1 MPAEYLR
8 SARATRELS
17 VTLAYSPAV
26 RTTRIDYLAT
36 QISYRLV
43 RGTSLDDVQQ
53 YFNQLKKAETETRN
67 DDATTNRDISAQ
79 ARSRGTV
86 QSSRWTFKQRKP
98 NEKWYVVVIRQDRE
112 WSHPDVLDKEPY
124 ALVVTVADRES
135 ENAKLYTQIQA
146 LIQQQVEAR
155 EQLRA
160 AARLQNRE

>member
-1 MPAEYLR
+1 M
-8 SARATRELS
+8 
-17 VTLAYSPAV
+17 TLAFSPAV

-43 RGTSLDDVQQ
+43 KGTSLDDVQQ

-98 NEKWYVVVIRQDRE
+98 DEKWFVVVIRQDRE
-112 WSHPDVLDKEPY
+112 WSQPYVQEAEPY
-124 ALVVTVADRES
+124 ALVVTVADREN
-135 ENAKLYTQIQA
+135 ENAKLYTQIQS
-146 LIQQQVEAR
+146 LIQQQVEVR

-160 AARLQNRE
+160 ARLQNRG

>member
-1 MPAEYLR
+1 M
-8 SARATRELS
+8 
-17 VTLAYSPAV
+17 VK
-26 RTTRIDYLAT
+26 
-36 QISYRLV
+36 
-43 RGTSLDDVQQ
+43 GTSLDDVQKH
-53 YFNQLKKAETETRN
+53 FNQLKKAETETRN

-124 ALVVTVADRES
+124 ALVVTVADRENES
-135 ENAKLYTQIQA
+135 AKLYTQIHA

-155 EQLRA
+155 ERLRA
-160 AARLQNRE
+160 ATRLQNRG